1 MENVHEFTL
10 KRGENV
16 LQMKNIHESIPK
28 HGENVLHTQQL
39 FQCHICYSINKTPNT
54 MKKKILPIIIS
65 IFWIAFFSY
74 LTYIKMYA
82 VVILSLILL
91 SMTMAMSVSNE
102 AES

>member
-1 MENVHEFTL
+1 MPYL
-10 KRGENV
+10 
-16 LQMKNIHESIPK
+16 L
-28 HGENVLHTQQL
+28 
-39 FQCHICYSINKTPNT
+39 INKKIPHA
-54 MKKKILPIIIS
+54 MKKKILTITIS

>member
-1 MENVHEFTL
+1 
-10 KRGENV
+10 
-16 LQMKNIHESIPK
+16 MKNIHEFTPK
-28 HGENVLHTQQL
+28 RGGNVPHTRQH
-39 FQCHICYSINKTPNT
+39 FQHNICYSTNKTPHT
-54 MKKKILPIIIS
+54 MKKKLLPIIIS

-74 LTYIKMYA
+74 LTYIKMYS

>member
-1 MENVHEFTL
+1 MWRKCSAYTTTFPMPYL
-10 KRGENV
+10 
-16 LQMKNIHESIPK
+16 L
-28 HGENVLHTQQL
+28 
-39 FQCHICYSINKTPNT
+39 INKKIPHT
-54 MKKKILPIIIS
+54 MKKKILTIIIS